1 MRQARA
7 NFRNGR
13 VIQQTL
19 VNTNEAVAEAANA
32 SRASD
37 DHDLLDN
44 IAFTRGAIRANGR
57 NMDDIEEPMEQM
69 QTEILML
76 LSQMRGSG
84 SRWPLSTLVGVN

>member
-7 NFRNGR
+7 NVRNRR

-37 DHDLLDN
+37 DHNLLDN
-44 IAFTRGAIRANGR
+44 IAFTRGAIRENGR
-57 NMDDIEEPMEQM
+57 NIDEIEDSMEQM
-69 QTEILML
+69 TTEILIL
-76 LSQMRGSG
+76 LSQIRGLRQQMAALNARRS
-84 SRWPLSTLVGVN
+84 